1 MPAEILRAI
10 PNWRFHA
17 MTYSIHY
24 LAGVG
29 AKRLGLSAAEV
40 EVPTSDDGYGEFL
53 NGLHHVVQSPR
64 DIDDVLSDVK
74 SAREAMQRVHMFI
87 TEHAEDLS

>member
-1 MPAEILRAI
+1 
-10 PNWRFHA
+10 

-53 NGLHHVVQSPR
+53 NGLRHEFDTP
-64 DIDDVLSDVK
+64 DDLDGIIHDVK
-74 SAREAMQRVHMFI
+74 IARENLQRVHMFLV
-87 TEHAEDLS
+87 ERAEDLS

>member
-1 MPAEILRAI
+1 
-10 PNWRFHA
+10 

-29 AKRLGLSAAEV
+29 ARRLGLSAAEV

-53 NGLHHVVQSPR
+53 NGLRHVFQFPH
-64 DIDDVLSDVK
+64 DIDDILSDVK

-87 TEHAEDLS
+87 TERAEDLS